1 MINTPTG
8 EVYGLGE
15 IFHES
20 RMTLEE
26 LYAYNDDRID
36 DDEEQSFFNSNFY
49 TTPYKIPFESRITD
63 ICTSKNINYSL
74 YKDIHSNAF
83 ITGSYKNLPKHMQP
97 YLLLSN
103 VKKIQSGVMSCAFLM
118 NTNEVK
124 ALGENSSRHISSEL
138 DHIPLISKPKTI
150 CIDLSQVD

>member
-1 MINTPTG
+1 M
-8 EVYGLGE
+8 GE

-26 LYAYNDDRID
+26 LYSLNDEMI
-36 DDEEQSFFNSNFY
+36 DDEEECFFFKSNFY
-49 TTPYKIPFESRITD
+49 TTPYLISFESKITD
-63 ICTSKNINYSL
+63 IATTKHINYSIFL
-74 YKDIHSNAF
+74 DIHNNVF

-103 VKKIQSGVMSCAFLM
+103 VQKIQAGVLSCVFLM
-118 NTNEVK
+118 KTNEIK
-124 ALGENSSRHISSEL
+124 AFGENGARQISSEL

-150 CIDLSQVD
+150 CIDLL